1 MVLQQIKLY
10 QFKNYPELSLDL
22 NSKFNLIVGQNG
34 MGKTNLLDAVYYL
47 SFCKSNYQHQDSNV
61 VSFNKNA
68 FRIEGNYLNN
78 SGKSVKVEAKIQISK
93 SKKVAVNKKDYKK
106 LSDHIGL
113 IPLVMIT
120 PDDIQSLKEGSEE
133 RRKLI
138 DTCISQYSKA
148 YLAALVKYNRVLK
161 QRNAYLKSVLDRSRI
176 DHTLLDSF
184 DEQLLAPAQGI
195 YEGRKDFLEKFNPKF
210 EEIYQFLAKGHEEM
224 HCKIRSHM
232 EDADLKELL
241 ISKRD
246 KDILLQRTSV
256 GPHKDDLR
264 IFMNNRL
271 MKTFASQGQ
280 IKSGILSIKLAQ
292 YKLLSELNE
301 EKPIL
306 LLDDIFDKLDR
317 SRVEFLLNYI
327 LENQFGQ
334 TFITDTHPTRISDIL
349 IKQEQSFQKF
359 VVVDGVINEN
369 K

>member
-10 QFKNYPELSLDL
+10 QFKNYPELSLEF
-22 NSKFNLIVGQNG
+22 NSKFNLVVGQNG

-47 SFCKSNYQHQDSNV
+47 SFCRSNYQHQDGNV
-61 VSFNKNA
+61 VSFNKDA
-68 FRIEGNYLNN
+68 FRIEGSYLNN
-78 SGKSVKVEAKIQISK
+78 DEKKTKVVAKVMTGK
-93 SKKVAVNKKDYKK
+93 SKKMAVNNKDYKK

-138 DTCISQYSKA
+138 DSCISQYSKP
-148 YLAALVKYNRVLK
+148 YLGALVKYNRVLK
-161 QRNAYLKSVLDRSRI
+161 QRNAYLKSTYERNI

-184 DEQLLAPAQGI
+184 DEQLLAPAQAI
-195 YEGRKDFLEKFNPKF
+195 YDGRKDFLVKFNPKF
-210 EEIYQFLAKGHEEM
+210 EEIYQFLAKGHEIM
-224 HCKIRSHM
+224 HCKIRSQLD
-232 EDADLKELL
+232 EASLKELL
-241 ISKRD
+241 ASKRD
-246 KDILLQRTSV
+246 KDIQLQRTSV
-256 GPHKDDLR
+256 GPHKDDLK
-264 IFMNNRL
+264 IYMNDRL

-317 SRVEFLLNYI
+317 SRVEFLLDYV
-327 LENQFGQ
+327 LENKFGQ
-334 TFITDTHPTRISDIL
+334 TFITDTHQTRVSDL
-349 IKQEQSFQKF
+349 LDKKEQSFHKF
-359 VVVDGVINEN
+359 VVVDGVITEN
-369 K
+369 